1 MKPRRRDILAGAALL
16 PLAVRS
22 VGAAASEPLTLND
35 ASRLNPTIIGRRAN
49 VRSPLSLVAE
59 AMRAELKAAKAEGR
73 AVCVGGARHSMGG
86 QSLPPTGG
94 TAVDFTGAAIEIDS
108 VAKTYRVGAGARW
121 REVIAGLDPAG
132 LSPAVAQ
139 SSNDF
144 AVGAAVSVNAH
155 GWPAP
160 RGPVGST
167 VRALT
172 VMTADGEL
180 VTCSPTREVDLFR
193 LVVGGY
199 GLAAIVLEAE
209 LEAAAN
215 VQLAPRYAPVAG
227 EAAGQRFATAVLDP
241 STRMAY
247 ARLDVRK
254 GGFLKEGLVC
264 TYAEAGAA
272 GPLTGAGS
280 QEALAGSIFR
290 AQTGSE
296 AGKGLRWFSE
306 AKVLPAIAGQA
317 SRNSLLNTPVA
328 ALGQPRRG
336 FTDILHEYLLPVEG
350 VASFLAA
357 CRREIPGLGVELL
370 NITLRYVQADDTSLL
385 GYAPGDRIAAVMFFD
400 QKMTNAAEAAMR
412 RLTERL
418 IDAALDAGG
427 SYYLPYRLHARADQL
442 RRAYPNVEAF
452 AAAKR
457 RLDPGLLLRNQMWD
471 RYFSEA

>member
-1 MKPRRRDILAGAALL
+1 MNPLRRDVLAGIGAL
-16 PLAVRS
+16 PLA
-22 VGAAASEPLTLND
+22 APASDACADTVILND
-35 ASRLNPTIIGRRAN
+35 ASRLNPTPVGRRAS
-49 VRSPLSLVAE
+49 VRSPSSVAIE
-59 AMRAELKAAKAEGR
+59 AMRAELKAARAEGR
-73 AVCVGGARHSMGG
+73 AVSVAGARHSMGG
-86 QSLPPTGG
+86 QSLPPAGG
-94 TAVDFTGAAIEIDS
+94 TAVDFTGAAIEIDGG
-108 VAKTYRVGAGARW
+108 AKTYRVSGGARW
-121 REVIAGLDPAG
+121 REVIAALDPVG

-144 AVGAAVSVNAH
+144 ALGAAVSVNAH

-167 VRALT
+167 VRSLT
-172 VMTADGEL
+172 VMTADGE
-180 VTCSPTREVDLFR
+180 VVACSPTTEAELFR

-199 GLAAIVLEAE
+199 GLVAVVLEAE

-215 VQLAPRYAPVAG
+215 VQLAPRFVRVAG
-227 EAAGQRFATAVLDP
+227 EEAGQSFARAVMDP
-241 STRMAY
+241 ATRMAY
-247 ARLDVRK
+247 ARLDVRRR
-254 GGFLKEGLVC
+254 GFLAEGLVC

-272 GPLTGAGS
+272 GALTGAGS

-306 AKVLPAIAGQA
+306 AKVLPTIAGPA

-328 ALGQPRRG
+328 ALGEPRRG
-336 FTDILHEYLLPVEG
+336 FTDILHEYFLPVEG
-350 VASFLAA
+350 VGAFLAA
-357 CRREIPGLGVELL
+357 CRREIPRSGVEML
-370 NITLRYVQADDTSLL
+370 NVTLRYVRADDTSLL

-400 QKMTNAAEAAMR
+400 QKMTNGAETAMR

-418 IDAALDAGG
+418 IDAALETGG
-427 SYYLPYRLHARADQL
+427 SYYLPYRLHARPDQL
-442 RRAYPNVEAF
+442 RRAYPGAEAF

-457 RLDPGLLLRNQMWD
+457 RLDPGLLFRNQMWD